1 MRHGKRL
8 GLQEP
13 FLHDLVPTLVREF
26 GDAYPEL
33 VSGQDLVTRV
43 IRGEEERF
51 DAVLTAGLP
60 RLEEVL
66 DEAAGD
72 GGVVSGDAAF
82 RLYDTFGLPR
92 DFIEDMLEERHL
104 RLDAAA
110 FERALEGQ
118 RTRARAGSKFKAGGA
133 GAPARPEVIGVAPT
147 VFCGYD
153 HVRAASRATALVRR
167 GNGDAP
173 EPVDRLRAGE
183 TGWLVLEETPF
194 YLESGGQVSD
204 TGMLHNTRGFA
215 ATVLDVEPV
224 GDGVRGHLVRVDA
237 GEVAI
242 DAPVTAEVDAAR
254 RAATRRNHTATHL
267 LHAALRTV
275 LGDHVK
281 QAGSLVAP
289 DRLRF
294 DFVHF
299 SAVTGDQLAE
309 IERIVNEQVLRDSA
323 VVTEVKATDEAIAA
337 GAMALF
343 GEKYGAPVRVVTVPG
358 YSLELC
364 GGTHVAATGEI
375 GLFAITGE
383 SGVAAGTRRI
393 EAITGLDSLRAY
405 ATGRDELGQVAAVL
419 NASPGGLTA
428 KVTALQ
434 QELKRAVRELQEARV
449 GAAMAGTARGGDGA
463 GAPTQATAG
472 GVALVAERVEGLDRD
487 ALRGLVDRHRSR
499 IGTGVVVLAAAGE
512 GKVSIVVGVTAD
524 LTKKAPAGRIVK
536 ELAPLVGGRGGG
548 RPDFAEAGGKDVT
561 RIAEMLAAA
570 PGVIE
575 SILGGS

>member
-1 MRHGKRL
+1 
-8 GLQEP
+8 
-13 FLHDLVPTLVREF
+13 
-26 GDAYPEL
+26 
-33 VSGQDLVTRV
+33 
-43 IRGEEERF
+43 
-51 DAVLTAGLP
+51 
-60 RLEEVL
+60 
-66 DEAAGD
+66 
-72 GGVVSGDAAF
+72 
-82 RLYDTFGLPR
+82 
-92 DFIEDMLEERHL
+92 
-104 RLDAAA
+104 
-110 FERALEGQ
+110 
-118 RTRARAGSKFKAGGA
+118 
-133 GAPARPEVIGVAPT
+133 
-147 VFCGYD
+147 
-153 HVRAASRATALVRR
+153 
-167 GNGDAP
+167 
-173 EPVDRLRAGE
+173 
-183 TGWLVLEETPF
+183 
-194 YLESGGQVSD
+194 
-204 TGMLHNTRGFA
+204 
-215 ATVLDVEPV
+215 
-224 GDGVRGHLVRVDA
+224 
-237 GEVAI
+237 
-242 DAPVTAEVDAAR
+242 
-254 RAATRRNHTATHL
+254 
-267 LHAALRTV
+267 
-275 LGDHVK
+275 
-281 QAGSLVAP
+281 
-289 DRLRF
+289 
-294 DFVHF
+294 
-299 SAVTGDQLAE
+299 
-309 IERIVNEQVLRDSA
+309 
-323 VVTEVKATDEAIAA
+323 
-337 GAMALF
+337 MALF
-343 GEKYGAPVRVVTVPG
+343 GEKYGAHVRVVSVPG